1 MPSSPPSERSPKR
14 RRSSSPTKDGIENVI
29 EISPTGG
36 ALLVLKELAGVKP
49 VTLQL
54 SQDVLEA
61 TSTTFASMLQNAR
74 LPEELKAHEVL
85 MYADDEDDVETLYLL
100 CNILHLR
107 NDKLPSR
114 LSVDALCSLSKM
126 VQKYKCATAV
136 GRATMGWFDRLYSA
150 AKAGTV
156 VVDVWKM
163 VEAAYLLDEPIFF
176 SRFTEMW
183 VLEEPLAVN
192 SLAAAV
198 RAADDSSKRLAVEL
212 HNRRQAQMIALK
224 SDVDL
229 LVNPCSVAFS
239 KSARHYTD
247 YAPGMMPDPD
257 DDGRTTGSIC
267 HVDEQ
272 AATTFLGTLRDESI
286 WPPLAWPTT
295 LGALVST
302 IQGFRIPEYDDCDK
316 CDFCEDVKTAFG
328 TAVDLVKKMHK
339 ERLWG
344 LCLDCFRAGGINAGE
359 CRYEH
364 SKPRIK

>member
-14 RRSSSPTKDGIENVI
+14 RRSSSPLKGIENVI

-61 TSTTFASMLQNAR
+61 TSTIFASMLQNAR
-74 LPEELKAHEVL
+74 LPEEPKAHEVL
-85 MYADDEDDVETLYLL
+85 MYADEEDDVETLYLL

-114 LSVDALCSLSKM
+114 LSVDALCSLAKM

-136 GRATMGWFDRLYSA
+136 SRATMGWFDRLYSA

-163 VEAAYLLDEPIFF
+163 VEAAYLLDEPVFF
-176 SRFTEMW
+176 ARFTEMW

-198 RAADDSSKRLAVEL
+198 RTADDSSKRLAVEL
-212 HNRRQAQMIALK
+212 HNRRQAQTVALK

-272 AATTFLGTLRDESI
+272 A
-286 WPPLAWPTT
+286 
-295 LGALVST
+295 GALVST
-302 IQGFRIPEYDDCDK
+302 IQAFRIPEYDDCDK
-316 CDFCEDVKTAFG
+316 CEFCEDVKTAFG

-344 LCLDCFRAGGINAGE
+344 LCLDCFKAGGINAGE

-364 SKPRIK
+364 SKARIK